1 MNSILT
7 DQTALSVLLAII
19 VPWAP
24 VYLRRVLEALTQ
36 TLLDLSMKTTAQ
48 HVIQGCTVMT
58 QVMFDT
64 FSNGRYCI
72 QNFRQ
77 KFRQVP
83 YQFHLPQ
90 NAFVAGLSSPSGD
103 CDPGFYC
110 PGGNDLPNPI
120 DTPCP
125 IGLHCPTGSS
135 LPVPCQPGYFAN
147 FSQAASCVICPAGY
161 YCVPEEVI
169 EGNNATCTKSKEI

>member
-1 MNSILT
+1 MAFKTFVKNST
-7 DQTALSVLLAII
+7 
-19 VPWAP
+19 
-24 VYLRRVLEALTQ
+24 
-36 TLLDLSMKTTAQ
+36 K
-48 HVIQGCTVMT
+48 
-58 QVMFDT
+58 F
-64 FSNGRYCI
+64 FSNLTLRKM
-72 QNFRQ
+72 F
-77 KFRQVP
+77 
-83 YQFHLPQ
+83 
-90 NAFVAGLSSPSGD
+90 FVTGLSSPSGD

-125 IGLHCPTGSS
+125 IGLHCPRGSS

>member
-1 MNSILT
+1 
-7 DQTALSVLLAII
+7 
-19 VPWAP
+19 
-24 VYLRRVLEALTQ
+24 
-36 TLLDLSMKTTAQ
+36 MKTTAQ